1 MPYVTSCTA
10 PLVYS
15 NTLALED
22 IFIKLLKKNS
32 NFRQKQSSSPL
43 AASCGSWFSRDGVS
57 MAAAPNSVVSLAPK
71 VLEKCELTIRQ
82 CSDENGSA
90 YLILSQSGWCF
101 HNVDICWHI
110 SMRCLLQDAWVMP
123 TIRIC
128 KMMFL
133 TAAQNRCINSMP
145 KMAHA
150 PDKFRTP
157 EEQVLKNSCLFK
169 VIRSA
174 SLFQLPSLLHR
185 L

>member
-1 MPYVTSCTA
+1 MNMSYVTSCTFSIRRHLHQVA
-10 PLVYS
+10 EEKTQIFDKKRVHRHWLPPV
-15 NTLALED
+15 ALGSLE
-22 IFIKLLKKNS
+22 IEFPWLRLPTALSVLLQ
-32 NFRQKQSSSPL
+32 R
-43 AASCGSWFSRDGVS
+43 
-57 MAAAPNSVVSLAPK
+57 

-82 CSDENGSA
+82 CSDENGSV

-128 KMMFL
+128 KMMFF

-157 EEQVLKNSCLFK
+157 EEQFLENSCLFK